1 MAQRLP
7 WVDYAKGIGIILV
20 VYGHVARGLVNAGLV
35 ANPSFLRWLDGV
47 IYGFHMPLFFLLA
60 GLFFFESIE
69 KRGAWRYV
77 GGKLNTLVY
86 PYMLW
91 SLLQGGVEVLLSA
104 YTNSRTTWS
113 EVLALLWAPRA
124 QFWFLYAL
132 FFCSVCAAL
141 LWVWVRWSRQG
152 RAVVLVGAGLL
163 ALSLSPWMGG
173 MAATRYVAGYFGFFA
188 LGVLWSVVVRDGA
201 GILRWL
207 GLAVGLMVALQWA
220 RDAGLLTD
228 GLWVVWLAAV
238 AGSAAVMLMAEWLE
252 ERARQWGEAW
262 VALAAATGGIFV
274 TDLPDARVRW
284 QWCTHRTAVWLGCAE
299 PCVAFAGGLFGRA
312 AGAVVAG
319 AMVAGQRNGMVV
331 CCAGKRVAWCPCG

>member
-163 ALSLSPWMGG
+163 SLSLSPWMSG

-252 ERARQWGEAW
+252 ERARQWGGHGLRLLQQLGEYSLPIYLMHVLAGSG
-262 VALAAATGGIFV
+262 VRIALQFGLDVQSLALHLLAGCLVGLLAPLWLARWLRGRGMGWWFAAPAKG
-274 TDLPDARVRW
+274 
-284 QWCTHRTAVWLGCAE
+284 
-299 PCVAFAGGLFGRA
+299 
-312 AGAVVAG
+312 
-319 AMVAGQRNGMVV
+319 
-331 CCAGKRVAWCPCG
+331 